1 MQRLVIS
8 LNFISH
14 CPKWESHRTDQT
26 VDLRCCRGQERIY
39 LSFVRLTQESTV
51 ASQLFF
57 TVDQPF
63 NCFGDIIISRKN
75 RRVQKTKQKSNRFRA
90 FPSFEHKTMA
100 FGCCLR
106 AKTSIEIIDLDFVSF
121 SVFFLFL
128 FLSVSSVASSKFHFK
143 RRLNENR
150 WDTKVHVSMF
160 FFFSFDYFES
170 DTHDRFVRIDF
181 DNLRLLNFNCFNHDR
196 QNDLARVRVERICCT
211 FCQCFSFSCFVCQHE
226 VSACRRVAKLN
237 RFKIEKIQRERE
249 IGVRREVVF

>member
-1 MQRLVIS
+1 MQPVAVPVSLHTEMIVYRYAFVRGNEISSPSVTFCLFSCFFSRRYRQMQRLVIS

-121 SVFFLFL
+121 SVFFSYFFL
-128 FLSVSSVASSKFHFK
+128 FRLSLHRNFISSDDWTRTGETQKCMFQC
-143 RRLNENR
+143 
-150 WDTKVHVSMF
+150 F
-160 FFFSFDYFES
+160 FFL
-170 DTHDRFVRIDF
+170 I
-181 DNLRLLNFNCFNHDR
+181 RLLRKRYTRSIRSDR
-196 QNDLARVRVERICCT
+196 LRQLET
-211 FCQCFSFSCFVCQHE
+211 FE
-226 VSACRRVAKLN
+226 L
-237 RFKIEKIQRERE
+237 
-249 IGVRREVVF
+249 